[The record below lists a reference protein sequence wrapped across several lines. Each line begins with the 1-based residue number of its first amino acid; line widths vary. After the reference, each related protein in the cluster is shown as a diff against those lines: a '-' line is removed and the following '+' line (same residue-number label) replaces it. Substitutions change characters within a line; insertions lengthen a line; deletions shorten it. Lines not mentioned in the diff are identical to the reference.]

1 MKSIIYHLNF
11 FILFLSSP
19 SSLERLLVSVNAH
32 YVEMDILLIGSIAN
46 KNDSVQAVHIHM
58 QRSVNPRVTA

>member
-1 MKSIIYHLNF
+1 MKSIIYHLKF
-11 FILFLSSP
+11 FLFLSSP

>member
-1 MKSIIYHLNF
+1 
-11 FILFLSSP
+11 
-19 SSLERLLVSVNAH
+19 
-32 YVEMDILLIGSIAN
+32 MDILLIGSTAN

>member
-1 MKSIIYHLNF
+1 
-11 FILFLSSP
+11 
-19 SSLERLLVSVNAH
+19 
-32 YVEMDILLIGSIAN
+32 MDILLIGSIAN

>member
-1 MKSIIYHLNF
+1 MLSYIEHLQCTENANA
-11 FILFLSSP
+11 ITIHTG
-19 SSLERLLVSVNAH
+19 VNAH